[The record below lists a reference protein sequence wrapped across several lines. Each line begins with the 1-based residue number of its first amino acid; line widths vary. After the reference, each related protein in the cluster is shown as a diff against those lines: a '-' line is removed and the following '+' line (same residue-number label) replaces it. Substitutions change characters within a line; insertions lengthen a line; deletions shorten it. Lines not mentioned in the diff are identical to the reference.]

1 MFFFIHVININNVSA
16 EPTHTTHNTPFIFTP
31 PPSPLRYSSVTLSST
46 GDFRFDVVPP
56 NVLTGALLL
65 PLPSAGPLERLFRCF
80 RLRLAFSFT
89 IALNF

>member
-1 MFFFIHVININNVSA
+1 MYQQNPHPHHPQPSSSL
-16 EPTHTTHNTPFIFTP
+16 PTP
-31 PPSPLRYSSVTLSST
+31 PCYSSVTLSST

-56 NVLTGALLL
+56 DVLTGALLL